1 MIPGMRFTFG
11 MWLLLLGSLGTKS
24 VSAQEEASTPRWFWP
39 VERRAIE
46 PRLILGGSLTFQGP
60 QVVSSEFEQA
70 SGVPWFGVD
79 LAAGSSFTVHD
90 RWGFEVLGS
99 FAYQSNMIWID
110 SLCFPVFL
118 PNYRTELRTWRLLP
132 WLDWDDWELK
142 VALAAGWS
150 FQSSGTKERE
160 DDGYRT
166 VTRYEAMTRPYV
178 APEVGIW
185 RWNAL
190 DRDEFAVRFVAHLDG
205 TSAFTSTVTHST
217 GTAVLIGTQDN
228 LAFIYRHHFGMPKR
242 VPHGPRPTTE
252 YDARDTETLLAL
264 ATHRSGVPLVLWDDA
279 EQDGDTISV
288 LLNGKVVL
296 DHFGLSRKRH
306 RIYLP
311 LDWGDNTIL
320 VVAHNVGRIPP
331 NTARAT
337 IRTGRRKSQLLVKT
351 SPTQNVAVTVRYQ

>member
-1 MIPGMRFTFG
+1 MSQGMRHPLRMKAFL
-11 MWLLLLGSLGTKS
+11 MGTL
-24 VSAQEEASTPRWFWP
+24 VTIALSAQEQDSPPRWQWP
-39 VERRAIE
+39 VERRSVE

-60 QVVSSEFEQA
+60 KVVSSEFEQA

-79 LAAGSSFTVHD
+79 IAAGSSFTVHD
-90 RWGFEVLGS
+90 RWGFDVLGS

-118 PNYRTELRTWRLLP
+118 PNYRTELRAWRALP
-132 WLDWDDWELK
+132 WLKWDDWELK
-142 VALAAGWS
+142 ATLAAGWS

-178 APEVGIW
+178 APELGIW

-190 DRDEFAVRFVAHLDG
+190 DRDEFALRYVVHLER
-205 TSAFTSTVTHST
+205 TPAFTSTVSNAS
-217 GTAVLIGTQDN
+217 GTAVLTGTQNN
-228 LAFIYRHHFGMPKR
+228 LAFVYRHHFGLPKR
-242 VPHGPRPTTE
+242 VPRGPRSTKE
-252 YDARDTETLLAL
+252 YDGRDTETTLAI

-279 EQDGDTISV
+279 ENDGDTISV

-311 LDWGDNTIL
+311 LEWGDNTIL
-320 VVAHNVGRIPP
+320 VVAHNEGRVPP

-337 IRTGRRKSQLLVKT
+337 IRTGRRKSRLLVKT
-351 SPTQNVAVTVRYQ
+351 SPTQNVAVTVRFQ